1 MASERGEALSRQEPR
16 PRARRI
22 AFRGLFRRGRPALGF
37 EDRVLLL
44 ALGIGLPGAA
54 LSLFFVFHGP
64 YTNKLRL
71 TVTLFVVFF
80 WVWFALKLRD
90 KVVRPLQTLAN
101 LLSALREGDFSQRAR
116 TPQEPDALAEVVA
129 EVNAIG
135 EVLREQ
141 RLGAVEAAALLNR
154 VVAEVDVAVFAFDD
168 SGKLRLVNR
177 AGERLLGE
185 PGERLVG
192 RTEEELGLADLLAR
206 EMPPILSRTFASGP
220 GRWEVRSST
229 FREGG
234 LPHRLLVI
242 SDLSRTL
249 REEERLAWKRLIRV
263 LGHEL
268 NNSLAPIHSMAST
281 LAGLLSREPAPEDWK
296 EDMERGLEVI
306 GNRSEALI
314 RFMAAYARLAR
325 LPPPQPASCE
335 LSRLIQR
342 SAALET
348 RLPVFVERGPEVT
361 LQADP
366 DQLEQLL
373 INLIRNA
380 VDAALLTG
388 GSVGMGWR
396 RNGTHVEVRVEDEG
410 PGLSNTENLFVPF
423 YTTKPGG
430 TGIGLALSRQIA
442 EAHGGT
448 LTLENR
454 TPEPGCE
461 ALLRLPL

>member
-1 MASERGEALSRQEPR
+1 MASERSAALARRR
-16 PRARRI
+16 PRRI
-22 AFRGLFRRGRPALGF
+22 AFRGLFRCNRPALGF
-37 EDRVLLL
+37 EDRVLVL
-44 ALGIGLPGAA
+44 ALGISLPGTV
-54 LSLFFVFHGP
+54 LTLLFVFLDAHSA
-64 YTNKLRL
+64 KLRW
-71 TVTLFVVFF
+71 TVTLFVVYF
-80 WVWFALKLRD
+80 WIQLALKLRRE
-90 KVVRPLQTLAN
+90 VVRPLQTLSN

-116 TPQEPDALAEVVA
+116 PPQESDALAYAVD

-135 EVLREQ
+135 EVLRDQ
-141 RLGAVEAAALLNR
+141 RLGAVEAAALLHR

-192 RTEEELGLADLLAR
+192 RTEEELGLADLLER

-249 REEERLAWKRLIRV
+249 REEERQAWKRLIRV

-281 LAGLLSREPAPEDWK
+281 LASLLTREPPPEDWK

-325 LPPPQPASCE
+325 LPAPQPTTCE
-335 LSRLIQR
+335 LSRLVQR

-361 LQADP
+361 LEADP

-388 GSVGMGWR
+388 GSVGVGWR
-396 RNGTHVEVRVEDEG
+396 KNGTHVEVRVEDEG

-454 TPEPGCE
+454 APEPGCE